1 MRELSKKELDKLSI
15 SELKYLG
22 IKDSSKKVLVY
33 ECISHG
39 IVEQRFDVHIKHN
52 MKCSK
57 CPRIKKLYTQKYIN
71 ELISKRDIK
80 YDIIFDKDVYGVSD
94 KIKLICTKH
103 GIFEQSIHNHFNIGN
118 NCKMCFNNKRTKLS
132 ELAESKLK
140 KMQINVIEYNGT
152 KQCSIL
158 NCKEHGK
165 FKSTI
170 NNTLKYGCSECNRIK
185 NLNINKLKFI
195 EKAKLKWDNLIKF
208 DYDNIIYNSSKNVK
222 VYSELTGYIKVNG
235 NNFLKGFIPRNSVGE
250 LIIKSVLDKNNITY
264 EEQKTFDECKFK
276 NKLRFDFYLP
286 EKNICLEF
294 NGKQHY
300 EPIAFFGGDTRFI
313 EQQRNDKIKV
323 NYCSENDIELII
335 ISYKD
340 SIIEKINKILC

>member
-1 MRELSKKELDKLSI
+1 MA
-15 SELKYLG
+15 
-22 IKDSSKKVLVY
+22 VV
-33 ECISHG
+33 
-39 IVEQRFDVHIKHN
+39 
-52 MKCSK
+52 
-57 CPRIKKLYTQKYIN
+57 
-71 ELISKRDIK
+71 
-80 YDIIFDKDVYGVSD
+80 
-94 KIKLICTKH
+94 
-103 GIFEQSIHNHFNIGN
+103 
-118 NCKMCFNNKRTKLS
+118 
-132 ELAESKLK
+132 
-140 KMQINVIEYNGT
+140 NVIE
-152 KQCSIL
+152 L
-158 NCKEHGK
+158 
-165 FKSTI
+165 
-170 NNTLKYGCSECNRIK
+170 K

-222 VYSELTGYIKVNG
+222 VYSELTGYIKVN
-235 NNFLKGFIPRNSVGE
+235 NFLKGFIPRNLVGE

-323 NYCSENDIELII
+323 NYCSENDIELI
-335 ISYKD
+335 
-340 SIIEKINKILC
+340 